1 MELKIKP
8 LATFSG
14 DDLTY
19 DKIEDFING
28 MIYDANVCSYNE
40 VLVTM
45 VTTDSCGDPY
55 VETYLFYDHDCPDY
69 PYVKCH
75 EDYIEG
81 GRTIHIVGICPVE
94 SIACYENLLAWEC
107 TVVKDAE
114 TPDIK
119 ITPDYAEQI

>member
-19 DKIEDFING
+19 EKVEDFING

-45 VTTDSCGDPY
+45 VTTDSCGEPY
-55 VETYLFYDHDCPDY
+55 VETYLFYDHDSPDY

-75 EDYIEG
+75 DDYIEG
-81 GRTIHIVGICPVE
+81 GRTIHIVGICPVDN
-94 SIACYENLLAWEC
+94 IGCYENLLEWEC
-107 TVVKDAE
+107 TVVKESE

-119 ITPDYAEQI
+119 IVKENG